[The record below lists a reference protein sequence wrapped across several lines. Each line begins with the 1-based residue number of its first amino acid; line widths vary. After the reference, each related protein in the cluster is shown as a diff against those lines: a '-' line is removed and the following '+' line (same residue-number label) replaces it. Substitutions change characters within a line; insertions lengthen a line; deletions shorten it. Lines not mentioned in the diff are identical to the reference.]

1 MSDDRL
7 YIATRFEP
15 SDEGVIEGYA
25 AVFGERNGHGEVVQK
40 GAFKRTLA
48 DHKTRGVKP
57 PLLLHHDRSKVGGVW
72 AEIREDDKGLYV
84 KGQLALRTPDGST
97 AYELARMQALTGFS
111 IGFRERGSK
120 MDRDGT
126 LILTDIDL
134 VEVSLV
140 ALPSADNARIKSVR
154 AEDRGNAAFSTAAFA
169 AAQFI
174 RGNK

>member
-1 MSDDRL
+1 MSDDRI

-15 SDEGVIEGYA
+15 TDEGVIEGYA
-25 AVFGERNGHGEVVQK
+25 AIFGERNGHGEIVQK

-72 AEIREDDKGLYV
+72 TELKEDERGLFV
-84 KGQLALRTPDGST
+84 RGQLALRTTDGAT

-140 ALPSADNARIKSVR
+140 ALPSADNARIKNVR
-154 AEDRGNAAFSTAAFA
+154 AENRGNAAFTTAAFA
-169 AAQFI
+169 AASFI
-174 RGNK
+174 RGTK